1 MFLLY
6 SNENYIA
13 KKANEIINNYKN
25 SNREKLKKK
34 FELFH
39 LLVFLEKANLKN
51 LKIIPNEPGDFIIKN
66 ENEKYVIEVTS
77 VFGNKDENI
86 KMKSILNKIFG
97 VSEESKNENEISFDN
112 EVMKKIFLKKI
123 TEKEKKDYISSQKA
137 TKSFLLIVTGEFNN
151 CSITGS
157 WFLKFLRKEELL
169 FKKSFDKVWILDYFA
184 SGKDNGPIIIKDFYN
199 EFIEYKNIYSKK

>member
-6 SNENYIA
+6 SNENNIA

-112 EVMKKIFLKKI
+112 EVMKKI
-123 TEKEKKDYISSQKA
+123 
-137 TKSFLLIVTGEFNN
+137 
-151 CSITGS
+151 
-157 WFLKFLRKEELL
+157 
-169 FKKSFDKVWILDYFA
+169 
-184 SGKDNGPIIIKDFYN
+184 
-199 EFIEYKNIYSKK
+199 